1 VINIPLFVKLSPNVT
16 SIVSMAKAAQRAGA
30 DGLSL
35 INTLLGMRIDLKTRK
50 PILARGSGGLSGPA
64 IKPVAI
70 RMVYEVASEVNL
82 PIIGM
87 GGIQS
92 VDDALEFFFAG
103 ASALAVGTANFIDP
117 FACPELIKALENH
130 LESEGMKSLNEIIGA
145 ALVLK

>member
-1 VINIPLFVKLSPNVT
+1 
-16 SIVSMAKAAQRAGA
+16 
-30 DGLSL
+30 
-35 INTLLGMRIDLKTRK
+35 MRIDLKTRK

>member
-1 VINIPLFVKLSPNVT
+1 
-16 SIVSMAKAAQRAGA
+16 MAKACERGGA
-30 DGLSL
+30 DGLAL

-70 RMVYEVASEVNL
+70 RMVYEVSKAVNL

-92 VDDALEFFFAG
+92 LDDILEFLYAG
-103 ASALAVGTANFIDP
+103 ASAVAIGTANFVDPTVAPDLIRSLDKYLEENNIDSVKD
-117 FACPELIKALENH
+117 LIASSWKEK
-130 LESEGMKSLNEIIGA
+130 ET
-145 ALVLK
+145 V